1 MQPAGI
7 AKPGW
12 LNYTMTLR
20 VLPLGVRTAA
30 APPSAR
36 CIIIAGSTAVRW
48 LEKLHLQYVVYV
60 HNAKQTMK

>member
-1 MQPAGI
+1 MEGIVVKNKKQQQNMQPAGI

-36 CIIIAGSTAVRW
+36 CIIIAGSTAVR
-48 LEKLHLQYVVYV
+48 
-60 HNAKQTMK
+60 